1 MKFSLPSPL
10 SMLKLPI
17 MSRKT
22 GTYFVVIKV
31 SCLVHWFVLHIESL
45 RCHGDKNVKNMT
57 GLRWLGGYQIVLWVL
72 DIVLFC
78 TGSVL
83 EIAD

>member
-1 MKFSLPSPL
+1 
-10 SMLKLPI
+10 MLKLPI
-17 MSRKT
+17 VSRKT

-31 SCLVHWFVLHIESL
+31 SCLAHWFVLHIESL
-45 RCHGDKNVKNMT
+45 RCHGDKSVKNMT

-83 EIAD
+83 ETVD